1 MTLMK
6 TKQKL
11 AGALMLTL
19 ATGLAV
25 GHAQNAPKDNAE
37 EKPKAKAK
45 VEAKAKAEDKAAE
58 KAEDKSALSF
68 TQLSDKLIFDKEP
81 LNTDAPH
88 VTSYADALETVMPA
102 VVTIFSTKESEAQ
115 PRSPMFEDPMFRRFF
130 GIPED
135 LDELPPRREQG
146 LGSGVVIS
154 EDGYILT
161 NNHVVGGADEIMVSL
176 PTDKKDYRAT
186 LVGADPQ
193 TDVALIKIEAK
204 GLKPVTIGDSSHLR
218 VGDVTLAVGNPFGL
232 EQTVT
237 LGIVSALGRNDL
249 NITGGGYENFIQT
262 DASINRGNSG
272 GALIDGKGRLI
283 GINTAIQSGI
293 SGGNIGIGFAI
304 PINMSLNIVNRLLDN
319 DGTVK
324 RGFLG
329 VFLKELDSNMAKA
342 LGRDD
347 KSGVLVTEVGEG
359 TPAAEAGIKPG
370 DLIVGYNGIPA
381 DSMPKLRL
389 DISNTAP
396 GAKVAFDVIRG
407 GKPKTVEVTLG
418 DLSDA
423 GGLAM
428 AGPRGGG
435 DGEQSVPK
443 ARVFLKG
450 VEIGDL
456 TDEMRTALN
465 LPEDLDGVVVRDV
478 AADSPAAE
486 AGLRAGQVITQ
497 VDQQPVDE
505 AGQALDLSEAFDGEV
520 LLLQV
525 YAEGRR
531 DILAIPVGE

>member
-1 MTLMK
+1 M
-6 TKQKL
+6 
-11 AGALMLTL
+11 GAALCL
-19 ATGLAV
+19 GLAIS
-25 GHAQNAPKDNAE
+25 HSEDKPEKSDKKSISYEKLSKKLKIDNAPLQA
-37 EKPKAKAK
+37 
-45 VEAKAKAEDKAAE
+45 
-58 KAEDKSALSF
+58 
-68 TQLSDKLIFDKEP
+68 
-81 LNTDAPH
+81 DAPH
-88 VTSYADALETVMPA
+88 VNSYADALERVMPA
-102 VVTIFSTKESEAQ
+102 VVTIFSTKEVQVQS
-115 PRSPMFEDPMFRRFF
+115 RSPMFDDPMFRRFF

-135 LDELPPRREQG
+135 MDELPPRKEQG

-154 EDGYILT
+154 TDGYILT

-176 PTDKKDYRAT
+176 PTDRKDYKAT

-193 TDVALIKIEAK
+193 TDVALIKIDADN
-204 GLKPVTIGDSSHLR
+204 LTAVTIGDSSHLR

-272 GALIDGKGRLI
+272 GALVDGQGRLI

-304 PINMSLNIVNRLLDN
+304 PVNMTLNIVNRLLDN

-329 VFLKELDSNMAKA
+329 VLLKELDRNMAKA

-347 KSGVLVTEVGEG
+347 KSGVLITDVYAD
-359 TPAAEAGIKPG
+359 TPADKAGLKPG
-370 DLIVGYNGIPA
+370 DLIVGYNGITA

-396 GAKVAFDVIRG
+396 GTKVAFEVIRG
-407 GKPKTVEVTLG
+407 GKTEKINVELG

-423 GGLAM
+423 GEMAM
-428 AGPRGGG
+428 VGPGG
-435 DGEQSVPK
+435 DDDAKPGKKERS
-443 ARVFLKG
+443 FIEG
-450 VEIGDL
+450 VEIGEL
-456 TDEMRTALN
+456 TEEMRTALK
-465 LPEDLDGVVVRDV
+465 LPEDLEGVLVRDV
-478 AADSPAAE
+478 STESAAAE
-486 AGLRAGQVITQ
+486 AGLRAGQVVTM
-497 VDQQPVDE
+497 VDQQPVSKVDE
-505 AGQALDLSEAFDGEV
+505 ALDLTEGFEGEV

-525 YAEGRR
+525 FAEGRR
-531 DILAIPVGE
+531 DILAIPVEE

>member
-1 MTLMK
+1 MK
-6 TKQKL
+6 SNRKL
-11 AGALMLTL
+11 QGVLTVAAAACL
-19 ATGLAV
+19 VAV
-25 GHAQNAPKDNAE
+25 IGTSEEEQSKETISYDNLS
-37 EKPKAKAK
+37 KKLT
-45 VEAKAKAEDKAAE
+45 VDKA
-58 KAEDKSALSF
+58 
-68 TQLSDKLIFDKEP
+68 P
-81 LNTDAPH
+81 LKDSAPH
-88 VTSYADALETVMPA
+88 ASSYADALEKVMPA
-102 VVTIFSTKESEAQ
+102 VVTIFSTKEVQ
-115 PRSPMFEDPMFRRFF
+115 VQTRSPMFDDPMFRRFF

-135 LDELPPRREQG
+135 LDELPPRKEQG

-154 EDGYILT
+154 SDGYILT

-176 PTDKKDYRAT
+176 PTDKRDYEAK

-204 GLKPVTIGDSSHLR
+204 DLTHVTIGDSSHLR

-272 GALIDGKGRLI
+272 GALVDAEGRLI

-304 PINMSLNIVNRLLDN
+304 PVNMALNIVNRLLDN
-319 DGTVK
+319 HGTVK

-329 VFLKELDSNMAKA
+329 VYLKELDSDMAKA
-342 LGRDD
+342 LGRED
-347 KSGVLVTEVGEG
+347 KSGVLITDVGSD
-359 TPAAEAGIKPG
+359 TPASEAGLKPG
-370 DLIVGYNGIPA
+370 DLIVGYNGNKA

-396 GAKVAFDVIRG
+396 GTEVDFDVIRG
-407 GKPKTVEVTLG
+407 GKKEQVTVKLG

-423 GGLAM
+423 GDLAM
-428 AGPRGGG
+428 SGSGG
-435 DGEQSVPK
+435 DDDKGKPGNK
-443 ARVFLKG
+443 ARVFLDG
-450 VEIGDL
+450 VEVGNL
-456 TDEMRTALN
+456 TEEMRTALS
-465 LPEDLDGVVVRDV
+465 LPDDLEGVLVRDV
-478 AADSPAAE
+478 KPESAAAE
-486 AGLRAGQVITQ
+486 AGLRAGQVITM
-497 VDQQPVDE
+497 VDQQPVSSVKE
-505 AGQALDLSEAFDGEV
+505 ALDLTDSFAGEV

-531 DILAIPVGE
+531 DILAIPVKE